1 MLKKSAFV
9 KKEAPLYQRVCVE
22 SHCIKLE
29 KRLSA
34 VSQIPIIRASQ
45 FPPTLKLGE
54 KGHMDILRGAP
65 ALSEFRVQKLL
76 QRFAQIAAESEP
88 ERGVEIEGIYA
99 EYVHFAELTS
109 PLSPPERATL
119 GQLLR
124 YGPTIPEHTPSGTTS
139 PRASI
144 TNWPKT

>member
-9 KKEAPLYQRVCVE
+9 KKEAPLYQRVCTE
-22 SHCIKLE
+22 SHWAKQE
-29 KRLSA
+29 KRLSGMGL
-34 VSQIPIIRASQ
+34 IPIIRASQ
-45 FPPTLKLGE
+45 FPPTSTLGE

-76 QRFAQIAAESEP
+76 QRFAQMKQ
-88 ERGVEIEGIYA
+88 ERGVEIEDVYA
-99 EYVHFAELTS
+99 EYVHFAELSS

-124 YGPTIPEHTPSGTTS
+124 YGPTIPEHTPSGQLFLVT
-139 PRASI
+139 P
-144 TNWPKT
+144 